1 MKLRLAHYR
10 NRFSMFR
17 IYYALGAG
25 LVKADGLEFEV
36 VEVPDPPSR
45 ELEECLIRG
54 DVEIAN
60 LYLPN
65 FLERRLAGAP
75 IIGLCTE
82 WKSTRKGNGLF
93 VRRGEVG
100 QPRDLAGRR
109 VATHQGRHAI
119 HSYLLKNAYGVDIAG
134 LRWTASPQETLLD
147 VLRRGE
153 ADAVVLIDH
162 FFHHGERADGVAC
175 LYTDG
180 DAWKLLTGFDEMIK
194 HMVAANESLL
204 RRNPKLRPVLLDAL
218 RQSFAYSERNMDEVA
233 DVFLASYGGDRE
245 ALLTSARYP
254 RMEFTFTDSERRL
267 AQRQMEMFVEVGRL
281 PRAEPIER
289 FFAV

>member
-75 IIGLCTE
+75 IPFGA
-82 WKSTRKGNGLF
+82 
-93 VRRGEVG
+93 VRMPAPIPVPGCS
-100 QPRDLAGRR
+100 
-109 VATHQGRHAI
+109 I
-119 HSYLLKNAYGVDIAG
+119 IADM
-134 LRWTASPQETLLD
+134 WVYAP
-147 VLRRGE
+147 
-153 ADAVVLIDH
+153 
-162 FFHHGERADGVAC
+162 
-175 LYTDG
+175 
-180 DAWKLLTGFDEMIK
+180 
-194 HMVAANESLL
+194 
-204 RRNPKLRPVLLDAL
+204 
-218 RQSFAYSERNMDEVA
+218 
-233 DVFLASYGGDRE
+233 
-245 ALLTSARYP
+245 
-254 RMEFTFTDSERRL
+254 
-267 AQRQMEMFVEVGRL
+267 
-281 PRAEPIER
+281 
-289 FFAV
+289 